1 MRHAF
6 IILSA
11 VCMLFIISCQEKEKV
26 GILDDSF
33 KPVTDE
39 IFNRFIAPESLNIA
53 DSATVKSLLDEF
65 APEREALSNQFKS
78 DNPVLWGEYQD
89 DCKAAANLTD
99 KKQVE
104 DHFKAMS
111 AKYKSA
117 LFQSFK
123 NLNMD
128 KSAITARAKNI
139 LGNIPFTLGNF
150 NEIIITAVRGEDQ
163 IALPAAFEVNSAT
176 PYALSWYTHS
186 HGLPHSEPPFID
198 NGTYYSFVNA
208 LLFMKVVNGGVYS
221 QKSDVPASY
230 SKLIVEYPSISFTE
244 NINLFC
250 TGGGAESSVSVYG
263 TMDFYNGTQFSGT
276 GTDVEIYRKQVI
288 AIAGGIY
295 DLGDIQTNTDRTRR
309 SWLLNTFPVT
319 TNKIQTGYK
328 ISVST
333 EAYGFSSSSAW
344 SQAVINQPVYLRYYN

>member
-1 MRHAF
+1 
-6 IILSA
+6 
-11 VCMLFIISCQEKEKV
+11 
-26 GILDDSF
+26 
-33 KPVTDE
+33 
-39 IFNRFIAPESLNIA
+39 
-53 DSATVKSLLDEF
+53 
-65 APEREALSNQFKS
+65 
-78 DNPVLWGEYQD
+78 
-89 DCKAAANLTD
+89 
-99 KKQVE
+99 
-104 DHFKAMS
+104 
-111 AKYKSA
+111 
-117 LFQSFK
+117 
-123 NLNMD
+123 MD